1 MVVYLV
7 VPMVPCVR
15 PINEITCEGATS
27 SSSLHNAG
35 VSSTRDLPRTKSIAS
50 LMCLMSFSFSFC
62 NNSINCVP
70 IQPA

>member
-50 LMCLMSFSFSFC
+50 LVYFSFSFSFC